1 MADRRAQLISTSRA
15 GIVLHRCRHLLQFT
29 VSLIKQVESNEVGG
43 GKSKDTGAKERERK
57 KSRKKGGR
65 GEENVSVIF
74 HDCNRFDYLA
84 QTYIRET

>member
-43 GKSKDTGAKERERK
+43 GKSKDTGAKEREREKNPEKREGGEK
-57 KSRKKGGR
+57 KM
-65 GEENVSVIF
+65 
-74 HDCNRFDYLA
+74 
-84 QTYIRET
+84 